1 VKKYIPFIACF
12 FASSSLLFSQT
23 IEEKISFLE
32 GASLRAEDKTLSI
45 ENVNTLLSRYRKE
58 LREKYEETHFLV
70 EANAGEEEFHELL
83 QEINEVRADLA
94 KTEEHFR
101 ENQVKEIRAEN
112 EPYGIWTMDEITI
125 SQLVI
130 EYASQ
135 DFLYIVPPEVA
146 SMKLSIHSALMI
158 PRESWSALLEA
169 IFKQNGIGLK
179 EINAYTKQ
187 LYLLKQDFLAVT
199 AVTTRE
205 CELKSLDA
213 KTRVA
218 FIYSPNIENLKAAFY
233 FLERFRDPKTT
244 FVYQAGTKIAIV
256 GFRDD
261 IQRLVQLCNNVW
273 EVEDEKI
280 TKVITSSKIQ
290 PEEITKIL
298 KTYFGGLAESNRSL
312 VSMKGGND
320 LAVLPLVQEGGVVL
334 IGNKKIIERAEA
346 IIRNTESQV
355 DDPFELTVFW
365 YTCSHA
371 SPNELS
377 DVLDQVYSSLICSG
391 VEGGESLEQRIG
403 DAPVD
408 VGFPGE
414 VPPPPSGGDSMEGY
428 QNPTTA
434 RNWHYTGR
442 KLEDRG
448 PIPQNVEQ
456 AHTKKQATFIPHPT
470 TGSVLMVVR
479 KDLLGKIK
487 EVIKK
492 LDIPKRMVEIEV
504 LLCERRLNNTIKSGI
519 NLLKIGSNAKNQN
532 LLGVDYEGAD
542 TSAKKGI
549 FEFFYSAAKT
559 ANLPAFDVTYNFL
572 LSQDDVRV
580 TASPSVITIN
590 HVPATIAITDE
601 ISISNGA
608 SPVDTNG
615 TIIFKES
622 FDRATFGIT
631 LTLTPTVHEPE
642 ADDQTGQLY
651 VTLENEISFETIK
664 GELRSN
670 YKPDVHKR
678 QVKNQVRIA
687 DGQTIILGGL
697 KSRSTEDRT
706 EKIPFLGEL
715 PGIGKVF
722 GTWALSDI
730 SNEMFIFI
738 KPKVIQD
745 PKRDLLRMREEKLQ
759 QRPGDTE
766 YLLAKIC
773 DARKKRENARFKR
786 SFELIFGGT
795 GYEECNN

>member
-1 VKKYIPFIACF
+1 VKRYIQIA
-12 FASSSLLFSQT
+12 ALLLAGSSPLFSQT
-23 IEEKISFLE
+23 IEEKLSFLE
-32 GASLRAEDKTLSI
+32 EISIGNEDKGFSL
-45 ENVNTLLSRYRKE
+45 ENVNVIFSSYRKE
-58 LREKYEETHFLV
+58 LREKYDEAYILV
-70 EANAGEEEFHELL
+70 EEGAGEEEFHELL
-83 QEINEVRADLA
+83 EEINEVRGSLA
-94 KTEEHFR
+94 KAEERFR
-101 ENQVKEIRAEN
+101 ENQVKEITAES
-112 EPYGIWTMDEITI
+112 EPYGIWTMDDITI
-125 SQLVI
+125 SQLVM

-135 DFLYIVPPEVA
+135 DFLYIIPPEVA
-146 SMKLSIHSALMI
+146 TMKLSIHSALMI

-179 EINAYTKQ
+179 EINSYTKQ

-218 FIYSPNIENLKAAFY
+218 FVYSPHVENLKAAFY

-244 FVYQAGTKIAIV
+244 FVYQVGTKIAIV

-290 PEEITKIL
+290 PEEMSKIL
-298 KTYFGGLAESNRSL
+298 KTYFGGLSDAGRSL
-312 VSMKGGND
+312 VSAKGGND
-320 LAVLPLVQEGGVVL
+320 LSVLPLVQEGGIVL

-346 IIRNTESQV
+346 IIRSTESQV

-371 SPNELS
+371 SPTELAE
-377 DVLDQVYSSLICSG
+377 VLEQVYTSLNCCG
-391 VEGGESLEQRIG
+391 VEGSESGDRSGEGSDL
-403 DAPVD
+403 P
-408 VGFPGE
+408 FPGE
-414 VPPPPSGGDSMEGY
+414 MPAQPPHGAEGMDGY
-428 QNPTTA
+428 PNGTMA
-434 RNWHYTGR
+434 KNWHYTAR
-442 KLEDRG
+442 KIDDKG
-448 PIPQNVEQ
+448 NAVKPVEE
-456 AHTKKQATFIPHPT
+456 AAPKRQATFIPHPT

-487 EVIKK
+487 EVVKK

-504 LLCERRLNNTIKSGI
+504 LLCERRVHNTTKSGI
-519 NLLKIGSNAKNQN
+519 NLLKIGSGAKNQN
-532 LLGVDYEGAD
+532 IIGADYEGAD
-542 TSAKKGI
+542 TSVKKGI
-549 FEFFYSAAKT
+549 FEFFYSATKT
-559 ANLPAFDVTYNFL
+559 KNLPAFDVTYNFL

-580 TASPSVITIN
+580 TASPSVVTIN

-608 SPVDTNG
+608 SPVDTNAG
-615 TIIFKES
+615 VIFKES

-642 ADDQTGQLY
+642 ADDETGQLY

-664 GELRSN
+664 GEIRSN

-697 KSRSTEDRT
+697 KSRTTEDRT
-706 EKIPFLGEL
+706 EKIPLLGEL

-722 GTWALSDI
+722 GTWALNDI

-745 PKRDLLRMREEKLQ
+745 PKRDLLRIREERLR

-773 DARKKRENARFKR
+773 DARKKRESARFKR

-795 GYEECNN
+795 GYEECSSY